1 MITPPSYA
9 KDAVPTRSGWKH
21 PKTGELLKAQNM
33 TQEQIDEYNGVQS
46 LNESPT
52 TKEEFVAEHIE
63 EVETDLP
70 APKKKKSIFKKMTQ
84 VLKS

>member
-33 TQEQIDEYNGVQS
+33 TQEQIDGYNGVQS

-52 TKEEFVAEHIE
+52 TTDEFVAEHIE
-63 EVETDLP
+63 DDVP
-70 APKKKKSIFKKMTQ
+70 AAPKKKKSVLKKIKQ
-84 VLKS
+84 VLKT